1 MLVDKTG
8 FDLRQNYMGTPSDLE
23 IASAA
28 EALDRL
34 TKRQTAVMELAAQ
47 HKSNKLIAR
56 ELDISPSTVEQR
68 IAYVR
73 DKLETTDRNSSIRRF
88 VELRSICG
96 QPIYAF
102 PHLDITSDVDQSPPQ
117 ETKGAGIVP
126 RSSFLEAID
135 AQFGRWGRIGLV
147 IAIAISIAMIG
158 LLMMSIA
165 TSLSVLI

>member
-1 MLVDKTG
+1 MSK
-8 FDLRQNYMGTPSDLE
+8 PSDLE
-23 IASAA
+23 KAEAA
-28 EALDRL
+28 ELLDRL
-34 TKRQTAVMELAAQ
+34 TDRQTAVMELAAQ

-73 DKLETTDRNSSIRRF
+73 DKLETTDRNSSVRRF

-96 QPIYAF
+96 QPIYDF
-102 PHLDITSDVDQSPPQ
+102 PHLEIASDVDQFSPQ
-117 ETKGAGIVP
+117 ESKGSGIVQRP
-126 RSSFLEAID
+126 SFLEAID
-135 AQFGRWGRIGLV
+135 AQFGRWGRMVLVVV
-147 IAIAISIAMIG
+147 IAIAICLIG